1 MTSIYTFIVNY
12 RGGTYI
18 SRINANSVSA
28 ATHLWASQLAQNS
41 HVAYLDTAVFSKT
54 FRDEIEE
61 YPPTP
66 IDDNPNVWCLTY
78 FYGRNRME
86 VHIVKTDPET
96 SAADLRPKRNME
108 PVAVF
113 S

>member
-18 SRINANSVSA
+18 SRINAQSVSA
-28 ATHLWASQLAQNS
+28 ATYLWAEQLVQNQYIA
-41 HVAYLDTAVFSKT
+41 HLDTAAFSKT
-54 FRDEIEE
+54 FHEEIEA

-66 IDDNPNVWCLTY
+66 IDDNPNVWCLSY
-78 FYGRNRME
+78 FYGQNRIE
-86 VHIVKTDPET
+86 VHIVKTDSKISATDIQPEQAQN
-96 SAADLRPKRNME
+96 S
-108 PVAVF
+108 VAVF